1 MQAKRQTVSWARTG
15 VVMAAFGLVLAAV
28 AYGYAGALQQKESM
42 IDSLRYDIDRM
53 EKIQGDNIM
62 MLSKQQKAISE
73 LRTGASASE
82 GLTEQPSQ
90 QPIVLRGTAARRDEL
105 QLETVTLAGKGEI
118 VINAQAEKWAED
130 TSVGMQ
136 IWHPK
141 EDGVL
146 FRGGHYRVVIKG
158 SARLNDLMPDWDHL
172 RTGTHAYKI
181 SWDAETLR
189 FLVDGKLVRSVAR
202 DQLPPPSTNFLIR
215 FNADYEDTLTI
226 QSYSG
231 KYKDDSGQ
239 WVTIP

>member
-1 MQAKRQTVSWARTG
+1 MQVQTISWPTLTAFG
-15 VVMAAFGLVLAAV
+15 VILAAFGILLTAV
-28 AYGYAGALQQKESM
+28 VHGYAGALQQKDSM
-42 IDSLRYDIDRM
+42 IESLKYDIHRM

-62 MLSKQQKAISE
+62 LMSEQQKAISE
-73 LRTGASASE
+73 LRADR
-82 GLTEQPSQ
+82 GLTGEAVAPSR

-105 QLETVTLAGKGEI
+105 QLETIRLGSEGEML
-118 VINAQAEKWAED
+118 INAQAEKWAED
-130 TSVGMQ
+130 TSIGLQ

-158 SARLNDLMPDWDHL
+158 SARVNDLIPNWGNI
-172 RTGTHAYKI
+172 RKETHAYKI

-189 FLVDGKLVRSVAR
+189 FLVDGKLVRSVSR
-202 DQLPPPSTNFLIR
+202 NELPPSSTNFLIR

-226 QSYSG
+226 NSYSA
-231 KYKDDSGQ
+231 KYKDSSGQ